1 MIRFVLLALLVTG
14 CSRSKLEL
22 IPPDPPPPRD
32 DKITIKGE
40 FCTRSPSEL
49 AFPLRVLFVVDVSDS
64 MAVTDPPDGETG
76 ESRRVSAVRD
86 TWTQILD
93 DNPFA
98 RIGILPF
105 SSNAQSRTPVIGE
118 NELPVSYF
126 TRNEDTLE
134 TATLALQETE
144 RTTNY
149 LNALDESY
157 FEIRTEMR
165 ETSQEDRQ
173 RSRYII
179 IFLSDGLPDDGGT
192 TGRQRQGDAIVET
205 IRRMRDLKN
214 IFGVREITLH
224 TAYLASDQGS
234 LADAPAESLLTRM
247 ANAGAG
253 SFRSFASGEGLDF
266 LQLASSSLKRLF
278 TLSSL
283 VVFNTQMVRDREQI
297 PSETI
302 PWFDTGGYKDLA
314 SNNIIDCSDPL
325 IDTDGDGLADLI
337 EARIGTDPSDPD
349 TDGDGLRDRI
359 EWNLAISG
367 LDPMDPTDAGCF
379 TPRTVD
385 EEPDCTDSDGD
396 GLCDCEKT
404 PEGRCIYPD
413 SDGDGLN
420 NCEEIFIGTSQSS
433 VDTDVDG
440 LPDAVEYRFQ
450 TDTVSKDSIGDLD
463 WDLTPNGVEL
473 RTGGNPQC
481 DDADV
486 RSRVAYDYQISE
498 QQTVDDTMCYQ
509 FRVGGVTLLPTSQA
523 DALNGLGKGR
533 NRILVYAGEQ
543 SFDEPDTFAG
553 WRIACLEGTYSEEL
567 DRKTPLSGIVNLKD
581 EDFVP
586 SEEFDLSQ
594 CLNRP

>member
-1 MIRFVLLALLVTG
+1 MIRILLLCLAVTA
-14 CSRSKLEL
+14 CSRSKLVE

-32 DKITIKGE
+32 DRITIKGD
-40 FCTRSPSEL
+40 FCTRSPGEL

-64 MAVTDPPDGETG
+64 MAVTDPPDEETG
-76 ESRRVSAVRD
+76 ESRRVTAVRAA
-86 TWTQILD
+86 WTEILE

-98 RIGILPF
+98 KIGILPF
-105 SSNAQSRTPVIGE
+105 SSNAQSRTTVLGE
-118 NELPVSYF
+118 NGLPVSYF
-126 TRNEDTLE
+126 TRDEDTLE

-165 ETSQEDRQ
+165 EANEEDRQ
-173 RSRYII
+173 RSRYVV

-192 TGRQRQGDAIVET
+192 TGRQRQGAAITET

-214 IFGVREITLH
+214 IFGVREIVLH

-234 LADAPAESLLTRM
+234 LADGPAEALLTGM
-247 ANAGAG
+247 SDAGG
-253 SFRSFASGEGLDF
+253 GTFRSFASGEGLDF

-278 TLSSL
+278 NLASL
-283 VVFNTQMVRDREQI
+283 VVFNGQMVRDKSQI
-297 PSETI
+297 PKSRI
-302 PWFDTGGYKDLA
+302 PWFDTGAYKDLA
-314 SNNIIDCSDPL
+314 ANDVIDCSDPL

-337 EARIGTDPSDPD
+337 EERIGTNPLDPD

-367 LDPMDPTDAGCF
+367 LDPLDPTDAGCY
-379 TPRTVD
+379 TPRTVS
-385 EEPDCTDSDGD
+385 EEPDCTDADED
-396 GLCDCEKT
+396 GLCDCNT
-404 PEGRCIYPD
+404 DDSGRCVYLD
-413 SDGDGLN
+413 DDGDGLN
-420 NCEEIFIGTSQSS
+420 NCEEVFIGTSQSS

-440 LPDAVEYRFQ
+440 IPDPVEYRFQ
-450 TDTVSKDSIGDLD
+450 TDAVRRDDIGDLD

-486 RSRVAYDYQISE
+486 RSRVAYDYQIRE
-498 QQTVDDTMCYQ
+498 QPVGGETTCYS
-509 FRVGGVTLLPTSQA
+509 FRVGGVTLLPTRDE
-523 DALNGLGKGR
+523 DALGGLGRGR
-533 NRILVYAGEQ
+533 NRIFVFAGEQ
-543 SFDEPDTFAG
+543 SFDEPNTFAG
-553 WRIACLEGTYSEEL
+553 WRIACLEGAYSEEF
-567 DRKTPLSGIVNLKD
+567 DRKTPLSGVVNLKD

-586 SEEFDLSQ
+586 AEEFDPSQ
-594 CLNRP
+594 CVNRP